1 MRAIFAYLWKYRG
14 RVLLGVLSL
23 LFVDGGQ
30 LIAPWLI
37 GAAVD
42 ELTRSNLGNVGL
54 FALYIVGLAVLIGFF
69 RFTWRF
75 FLLGA
80 SRRIRR
86 DIRNQLYQHVLTLSA
101 RFFNTMKTGDLMAHF
116 TNDVEA
122 IMMASGFGVLA
133 LADFVIM
140 VTFALGAMITINP
153 KLTLYASLPLPIL
166 SLIVLGFGRVIHRR
180 FETVQ
185 ETFSLLME
193 KVRESLSGIRVIKTF
208 TQERGMA
215 REFERTNERFVEVNM
230 HLVRIWGLFQPLIG
244 FMAGLGG
251 AIVLWVGGGQVITGT
266 ISLGQFIAFTM
277 YLGLL
282 TWPMTALGMMVNVV
296 QRGAASMG
304 RIQKI
309 LAIAPEITD
318 GPRPQPFSGPGLIEL
333 RSLSFAYSPL
343 GPPVLREID
352 LCIQPG
358 QRLGLV
364 GLTGA
369 GKSTLAQLLLRL
381 YEAPPGTLLIDGQ
394 PIGVYA
400 LKELRRAIVLVPQ
413 NAFAFSESVRENI
426 ALGTPE
432 AGEEQ
437 IIQVAGWAGIYDEI
451 LAMPQGLDTLVGE
464 RGIAL
469 SGGQRQR
476 LALARAL
483 LMDPTVLILDQA
495 FSAVDTEKEEEILN
509 NLSGARRGQTTII
522 IAHRLSTLSDCDRI
536 IVLDQG
542 RISEQGTAEE
552 LLRADGLYAHLH
564 RLQQLTEIGAP
575 GTLEEVRR

>member
-1 MRAIFAYLWKYRG
+1 MRAIFAYLWKYRV

-23 LFVDGGQ
+23 LFVDAGQ

-42 ELTRSNLGNVGL
+42 ELTRSNLSNVGL

-101 RFFNTMKTGDLMAHF
+101 RFFSKMKTGDLMAHF

-185 ETFSLLME
+185 ATFSLLME

-208 TQERGMA
+208 TQEQGMS
-215 REFERTNERFVEVNM
+215 RDFEQTNQRFVEVNM
-230 HLVRIWGLFQPLIG
+230 HLVRIWGLFDPLIG

-251 AIVLWVGGGQVITGT
+251 AIVLWFGGGQVIAGT

-282 TWPMTALGMMVNVV
+282 TWPMAALGMMVNVV
-296 QRGAASMG
+296 QRGAASMS

-309 LAIAPEITD
+309 LAIQPEISD
-318 GPRPQPFSGPGLIEL
+318 GPHPLPFSGPGLIEL
-333 RSLSFAYSPL
+333 CRLRFAYDE
-343 GPPVLREID
+343 GPPVLRGID
-352 LCIQPG
+352 LRIEPG
-358 QRLGLV
+358 RRLGIV

-381 YEAPPGTLLIDGQ
+381 YEPPPGSLLIDGR
-394 PIGVYA
+394 PIADYS
-400 LKELRRAIVLVPQ
+400 LKALRRAIALVPQ

-476 LALARAL
+476 LAIARAL
-483 LMDPTVLILDQA
+483 LMNPKVLILDQA

-536 IVLDQG
+536 IVLEQG

-575 GTLEEVRR
+575 RTLEEVR